1 MPSKNVVKEY
11 KPQSYYHLYNRGVNK
26 AEIFLDDR
34 DYKTFLGY
42 LKLYLTLPD
51 LQGSTLK
58 VSPSRCLKNYF
69 QKLKLLVYCLMPNHF
84 HLMIYQEDADGINFF
99 MRSLATKYSMYFNR
113 VHHRVGHVFQG
124 IYKAVN
130 ITSEEQFL
138 WLSKYIH
145 RNPIE
150 ILPTG
155 INLEG
160 YKYSSYGNYLGLFSQ
175 EWVQTKEILSYFS
188 RVKYNN
194 SYQQF
199 IEEADERDPYKVKDI
214 VIENDLQG

>member
-1 MPSKNVVKEY
+1 MPSKNVIKEY
-11 KPQSYYHLYNRGVNK
+11 QPQSYYHLYNRGVNK

-51 LQGSTLK
+51 LQGSSLK

-69 QKLKLLVYCLMPNHF
+69 QKLKLLAYCLMPNHF
-84 HLMIYQEDADGINFF
+84 HLMVYQEDANGINFF

-113 VHHRVGHVFQG
+113 THHRVGHAFQG

-160 YKYSSYGNYLGLFSQ
+160 YKYSSYGNYLGLFNQS
-175 EWVQTKEILSYFS
+175 WVQTDEILSYFS

-194 SYQQF
+194 SYKQF
-199 IEEADERDPYKVKDI
+199 VEEVDERDPYKVKDI
-214 VIENDLQG
+214 VIEDDLQG